1 MPRRTDT
8 KQRIERAALG
18 LFVEHGIVETS
29 TKQIAKAVGLSDG
42 ALYRHFESKDEIA
55 HTLFDQQHVM
65 LAEALEEAQSR
76 HSTIDDKARAITEA
90 YCTMADRDWS
100 LFTYHHMN
108 GNRFLG
114 QYADNL
120 ANPVDV
126 VARAIQEAMDAGE
139 IKPGNADLLAAM
151 ALGVVLQV
159 VTFKM
164 FGRITEPLTN
174 FKDTLTNG
182 VIAVLHA
189 ND

>member
-18 LFVEHGIVETS
+18 LFVENGIVETS
-29 TKQIAKAVGLSDG
+29 TKQIARAVGLSDG

-55 HTLFDQQHVM
+55 HSLFDQQHVM
-65 LAEALEEAQSR
+65 LAEALEDAQSK
-76 HSTIDDKARAITEA
+76 HISIDDKARAITEA

-100 LFTYHHMN
+100 LFRYHHMN
-108 GNRFLG
+108 GNRFLAL
-114 QYADNL
+114 YADNL

-126 VARAIQEAMDAGE
+126 VVRVIKKAMDAGE
-139 IKPGNADLLAAM
+139 IKPGNADLLAGM

-164 FGRITEPLTN
+164 FGRIVEPLST
-174 FKDTLTNG
+174 FSDDLTKS
-182 VIAVLHA
+182 VIAVLHS
-189 ND
+189 NN